1 MKRKRWNG
9 NHTEWKAAFAVAA
22 LYLLLAA
29 IGHGCP
35 IRWITG
41 IPCPGC
47 GITRACLALL
57 GGSVAE
63 AFYWN
68 PMFLPAGAAF
78 LYAIHREKIP
88 VRPGRRTEMICAAV
102 LVAGMAICYIYRVV
116 LGHGPITAD
125 PENGLLFRL
134 FETLRG
140 GEL

>member
-47 GITRACLALL
+47 GLSRAYLAFFRLVFREAFACHPLFWAVPVMFGAVFWWERKGSRWARNLALVL
-57 GGSVAE
+57 
-63 AFYWN
+63 
-68 PMFLPAGAAF
+68 GAAF
-78 LYAIHREKIP
+78 LLIYGGRLILGDPRMEIAVGESLMA
-88 VRPGRRTEMICAAV
+88 RPFMILKRV
-102 LVAGMAICYIYRVV
+102 L
-116 LGHGPITAD
+116 
-125 PENGLLFRL
+125 
-134 FETLRG
+134 
-140 GEL
+140 